1 MYLYFLNHLL
11 LMRTLR
17 TRLALVLLLCFA
29 RVLVPEA
36 WVLALHD
43 HQHTVDAPLSAH
55 GPSQQ
60 KATVSTVHQHC
71 AIDHFYDA
79 AFELPTPPRLPLLV
93 TSYGVTQ
100 SRPAF
105 SGWNPATRATAD
117 SRGPPQQA

>member
-1 MYLYFLNHLL
+1 
-11 LMRTLR
+11 MRTLR

-55 GPSQQ
+55 QGPGQQ
-60 KATVSTVHQHC
+60 KATVSKVHQHC
-71 AIDHFYDA
+71 AVDNFYDA
-79 AFELPTPPRLPLLV
+79 AFELPAPPRLPLLV
-93 TSYGVTQ
+93 TAYAVAR
-100 SRPAF
+100 SRTAF

-117 SRGPPQQA
+117 SRGPPRQA